1 MLSVLAAGCAS
12 VDRSTSLGAELPQ
25 PSESVPTSS
34 NTLPQP
40 MSESA
45 GKSFAIGADAAAAGP
60 RVYPGNDK
68 LVKPGIAP
76 KSDPVLAQGD
86 RVSLN
91 FENVTVSSLAAALL
105 GDLLKV
111 SYTIDAGADA
121 VVSLRTRKPL
131 PRKQVLD
138 VLDTVLLPQD
148 LAIVRDA
155 AGVYHVT
162 KRSATAGARP
172 LTSASRLKDLAGAG
186 TVIVPL
192 EYIGAGEMAKILGP
206 LAPREAIVYVDTV
219 RNLLV
224 LQGSKIQLD
233 GWMEMVD
240 AFDVDYLSGM
250 SLGVFPLEYANVGVV
265 YDTLQAMLAPDQASG
280 GGAAS
285 GGSASTGAP
294 SAGGARPAAPTAP
307 SGVGAGGAGPLAGL
321 VRLFPVE
328 RLNALV
334 VVTPR
339 SQMLSQVE
347 TWIKRL
353 DQPTDGLEA
362 GLFVYPVQ
370 NGSAVRMAELLNGLF
385 GGASGGRAGV
395 AGGSAPTQFG
405 GSAFAVGGNRFGT
418 SAGSLSGRSGSTGFG
433 GTLGSTGV
441 GGAAL
446 GTSSMGSNGGVA
458 GGAVGY
464 GGAIN
469 GGMVGAGGGAQ
480 TTVSE
485 LEGNVRVVADESRN
499 ALLIRAPRTEYRRI
513 ERALRD
519 LDKAPTQVLIE
530 ASIVEIN
537 LTGQL
542 QYGVDWAINNG
553 LGGGRSG
560 RGLLNMGS
568 ANALDAS
575 GNFAGLTPTQPGF
588 SYSVVNNAGVIKATI
603 NALAQK
609 SQVKVLSNPSLLVL
623 DNHNA
628 TIQVGDQQ
636 PISSGGS
643 TVTNGVV
650 ITDGYQYKD
659 TGVMLSVT
667 PSVNSGGLITLAIQ
681 QNVTDVGEQDAVTKQ
696 RKFMTRQIQSKVA
709 VRSGE
714 TIVLGGMIRENE
726 SDARGGV
733 PLLSEVPLL
742 GALFSTTTNTKNR
755 TELMVLLTPRALEND
770 DQVRAASVEM
780 RQRIRSLTLQDPLS
794 TPVTP
799 GSGGAPAQSP
809 R

>member
-1 MLSVLAAGCAS
+1 M
-12 VDRSTSLGAELPQ
+12 DRTTSLGQEVPQAAEVSPAH
-25 PSESVPTSS
+25 
-34 NTLPQP
+34 TLPQP
-40 MSESA
+40 ASSQRDGGTGAKPALDSA
-45 GKSFAIGADAAAAGP
+45 IGP
-60 RVYPGNDK
+60 RVYPGTDK
-68 LVKPGIAP
+68 LVKPSLAP
-76 KSDPVLAQGD
+76 KSDPVLTQGD

-91 FENVTVSSLAAALL
+91 FENVTVSALASALL

-111 SYTIDAGADA
+111 SYTIDAGGDA

-138 VLDTVLLPQD
+138 VLDTVLLPHD

-162 KRSATAGARP
+162 KRAATVGSRP
-172 LTSASRLKDLAGAG
+172 LTSASRMKDMVGAG

-192 EYIGAGEMAKILGP
+192 DYIGAGEMAKILGP

-224 LQGSKIQLD
+224 LQGSKIQLE
-233 GWMEMVD
+233 GWLEMVD

-250 SLGVFPLEYANVGVV
+250 SLGVFPLEYASVGVV
-265 YDTLQAMLAPDQASG
+265 YETLQTMLAPDQASAGAAAFG
-280 GGAAS
+280 GGASPSS
-285 GGSASTGAP
+285 GGAPGATRPGAP
-294 SAGGARPAAPTAP
+294 GPAAGSGGA
-307 SGVGAGGAGPLAGL
+307 GGPLAGL

-347 TWIKRL
+347 TWIRRL

-385 GGASGGRAGV
+385 GGSSGGRAGV
-395 AGGSAPTQFG
+395 AGGTAPSQFG
-405 GSAFAVGGNRFGT
+405 GGGVLGTGGNRFGSSG
-418 SAGSLSGRSGSTGFG
+418 SASGRSGLTGLGGSLGGGMGGGIG
-433 GTLGSTGV
+433 GT
-441 GGAAL
+441 AL
-446 GTSSMGSNGGVA
+446 GTSNTSPVGGLGGGLTGY
-458 GGAVGY
+458 GGAVGGGL
-464 GGAIN
+464 GGA
-469 GGMVGAGGGAQ
+469 GAGPQ
-480 TTVSE
+480 TTVSD
-485 LEGNVRVVADESRN
+485 LEGNVRVVADEARN

-513 ERALRD
+513 ERALRE

-537 LTGQL
+537 LTGAL
-542 QYGVDWAINNG
+542 EYGVEWALNNG
-553 LGGGRSG
+553 LGGGRRG
-560 RGLLNMGS
+560 RAMLNMNS
-568 ANALDAS
+568 LDS
-575 GNFAGLTPTQPGF
+575 NGNVVGIGPRTPGF
-588 SYSVVNNAGVIKATI
+588 SYSVVNNAGAITATI

-650 ITDGYQYKD
+650 ISDGFTYKD

-681 QNVTDVGEQDAVTKQ
+681 QNVTDVGEQDTVTKQ

-726 SDARGGV
+726 ASGRAGV
-733 PLLSEVPLL
+733 PLLSDVPLL
-742 GALFSTTTNTKNR
+742 GALFSTTSNTKNR

-780 RQRIRSLTLQDPLS
+780 RQRIRSLSLQDPLNPA
-794 TPVTP
+794 TPA
-799 GSGGAPAQSP
+799 GSEP

>member
-1 MLSVLAAGCAS
+1 MLSVLATGCAT
-12 VDRSTSLGAELPQ
+12 VDRPTSLGAEVPQ
-25 PSESVPTSS
+25 AAEAVSS
-34 NTLPQP
+34 QTLPLSRSSQDARRDAGGV
-40 MSESA
+40 SA
-45 GKSFAIGADAAAAGP
+45 GTDTSLGA
-60 RVYPGNDK
+60 RVYPGNDQ

-76 KSDPVLAQGD
+76 KSDPVLSQGD

-172 LTSASRLKDLAGAG
+172 LATASRVKDLIGAG
-186 TVIVPL
+186 TLIVPL
-192 EYIGAGEMAKILGP
+192 EHIGAGEMAKILGP

-233 GWMEMVD
+233 GWLEMVD

-265 YDTLQAMLAPDQASG
+265 YDTLQAMLSSDQPSVVASSPGGAPGVGAPGASRPG
-280 GGAAS
+280 TPLSAGPAAS
-285 GGSASTGAP
+285 G
-294 SAGGARPAAPTAP
+294 AG
-307 SGVGAGGAGPLAGL
+307 GPLAGL

-328 RLNALV
+328 KLNALV

-339 SQMLSQVE
+339 SHMLSQVE

-353 DQPTDGLEA
+353 DQPSEGLEA
-362 GLFVYPVQ
+362 GLFIYPVQ

-385 GGASGGRAGV
+385 GGASGGTRAGV
-395 AGGSAPTQFG
+395 AGGSAPSQFG
-405 GSAFAVGGNRFGT
+405 AASGSNRLSANSNSLTGR
-418 SAGSLSGRSGSTGFG
+418 AGSLG
-433 GTLGSTGV
+433 GGGLGGAPLGV
-441 GGAAL
+441 GGL
-446 GTSSMGSNGGVA
+446 GATGGV
-458 GGAVGY
+458 GGGLAGY
-464 GGAIN
+464 GANAGS
-469 GGMVGAGGGAQ
+469 GAGATGGAQ
-480 TTVSE
+480 TTVSD
-485 LEGNVRVVADESRN
+485 LEGNVRVVADEARN
-499 ALLIRAPRTEYRRI
+499 ALLIRAPRTEFRRI
-513 ERALRD
+513 ERALRE

-530 ASIVEIN
+530 ASIVEIT
-537 LTGQL
+537 LSGQL
-542 QYGVDWAINNG
+542 EYGVEWALNNG
-553 LGGGRSG
+553 LGGGR
-560 RGLLNMGS
+560 RGAATLNMNS
-568 ANALDAS
+568 SDAS
-575 GNFAGLTPTQPGF
+575 GNLVAIGPRSPGF
-588 SYSVVNNAGVIKATI
+588 SYTVSNNVGAIRATI

-628 TIQVGDQQ
+628 TIQVGTQQ
-636 PISSGGS
+636 PVYSGQ
-643 TVTNGVV
+643 TTIVNGTGY
-650 ITDGYQYKD
+650 TDGYSYKD

-696 RKFMTRQIQSKVA
+696 RAFMTRQIQSKVA

-714 TIVLGGMIRENE
+714 TVVLGGMIREN
-726 SDARGGV
+726 DANSRGGM
-733 PLLSEVPLL
+733 PLLSDIPLL
-742 GALFSTTTNTKNR
+742 GALFSTTNNAKTR

-780 RQRIRSLTLQDPLS
+780 RQRIRSLSLQDPL
-794 TPVTP
+794 
-799 GSGGAPAQSP
+799 GMSGVPSGVGP
-809 R
+809 

>member
-12 VDRSTSLGAELPQ
+12 VDRTTSLGQEVPQAAEV
-25 PSESVPTSS
+25 SPTH
-34 NTLPQP
+34 TLPQP
-40 MSESA
+40 AASQPAGSA
-45 GKSFAIGADAAAAGP
+45 GVKPALDGATGP
-60 RVYPGNDK
+60 RVYPGTDK
-68 LVKPGIAP
+68 LVKPALAP
-76 KSDPVLAQGD
+76 KSDPVLTQGD

-91 FENVTVSSLAAALL
+91 FENVTVSALTSALL

-111 SYTIDAGADA
+111 SYTIDAGGDA

-138 VLDTVLLPQD
+138 VLDTVLLPHD

-162 KRSATAGARP
+162 KRTATVGSRP
-172 LTSASRLKDLAGAG
+172 LTSASRMKDLVGAG

-192 EYIGAGEMAKILGP
+192 DYIGAGEMAKILGP

-224 LQGSKIQLD
+224 LQGSKIQLE
-233 GWMEMVD
+233 GWLEMVD

-265 YDTLQAMLAPDQASG
+265 YETLQTMLAPDQASAGAAAMG
-280 GGAAS
+280 GGA
-285 GGSASTGAP
+285 GSAGAGAP
-294 SAGGARPAAPTAP
+294 GTPRPAAPAAAA
-307 SGVGAGGAGPLAGL
+307 GAAGGAGGPLAGL

-328 RLNALV
+328 RLNALI

-347 TWIKRL
+347 TWIRRL

-385 GGASGGRAGV
+385 GGSSSGRAGV
-395 AGGSAPTQFG
+395 AGGTAPTQFG
-405 GSAFAVGGNRFGT
+405 AGGGAFGVGGNRSGT
-418 SAGSLSGRSGSTGFG
+418 SSGSLSGRSGLTGLGGSLGTGGIG
-433 GTLGSTGV
+433 GT
-441 GGAAL
+441 AL
-446 GTSSMGSNGGVA
+446 GASNTSPLGGGL
-458 GGAVGY
+458 GGGLTGY
-464 GGAIN
+464 GGA
-469 GGMVGAGGGAQ
+469 GGGLSGGGAGPQ
-480 TTVSE
+480 TTVSD
-485 LEGNVRVVADESRN
+485 LEGNVRVVADEARN

-513 ERALRD
+513 ERALRE

-537 LTGQL
+537 LTGAL
-542 QYGVDWAINNG
+542 EYGVEWALNNG
-553 LGGGRSG
+553 LGGGR
-560 RGLLNMGS
+560 RGQAMLNMNS
-568 ANALDAS
+568 LDSS
-575 GNFAGLTPTQPGF
+575 GNVVGLRPTTPGF
-588 SYSVVNNAGVIKATI
+588 SYSVVNNAGAITATI

-650 ITDGYQYKD
+650 ISDGFTYKD

-667 PSVNSGGLITLAIQ
+667 PSVNSGGLITLGIQ
-681 QNVTDVGEQDAVTKQ
+681 QNVTDVGEQDTVTKQ

-726 SDARGGV
+726 ANGRAGV
-733 PLLSEVPLL
+733 PLLSDIPLL
-742 GALFSTTTNTKNR
+742 GALFSTTSNTKNR

-780 RQRIRSLTLQDPLS
+780 RQRIRSLSLQDPWG
-794 TPVTP
+794 TP
-799 GSGGAPAQSP
+799 GAGVSTTSDP